1 MKYLSNR
8 LIGFAI
14 LGATVMACTDEYDCN
29 LQVEKPE
36 DVVVNEYL
44 ASFDLLKSY
53 ISRGAD
59 SPFKLTA
66 NMASTD
72 FVAKET
78 AYSTILNNFDGLDI
92 GGSFMPATSA
102 KDDNTYDLGGM
113 QLVADAAKE
122 AGVILFGGTLCSD
135 QGQRAA
141 YYDELLQPEIIPIV
155 PEKGKTVICDFE
167 NDELGTS
174 YEMTNGSQAVV
185 ENDPDGKTGKTLHI
199 GTESNKANNSFP
211 VLNVKL
217 PEGRKLGD
225 YINIVLDMRIVNNDG
240 IWGQGIKV
248 FINKQEFA
256 VGVNASNFG
265 CKPNEW
271 NRGAII
277 KLNDSKAPGFNL
289 PDNLKDLTEFTL
301 AVGSQSGAAQYYLDN
316 IVMNYEI
323 EGGGVTTIDFEGDNV
338 GTQYPMSNGNQSVV
352 ENNPQGEGK
361 VLHVGTTASPCSYS
375 YPKFTV
381 KFPEGRTLGDY
392 TGISLD
398 MYLIGGKGGW
408 GSGMRVI
415 INGQEFNSEKGP
427 FNFGCEA
434 DKWGKD
440 LIHITFLKEGA
451 TPEVGKIVIPN
462 TMKDLTEIDLA
473 VGSGSGEWHA
483 YIDNI
488 KLHWKAADII
498 IPVPEEEKPKIFT
511 KELEKWIGGVID
523 AGGETV
529 KAWNIVGEPLDNT
542 VNENTFDWAKY
553 LGQEGY
559 ARKAVALARDTA
571 KIDLDL
577 FVSNTIEQSDDV
589 VGKCGQ
595 LVELVKSWEADNI
608 TKIDGYNILLHASYS
623 QDVEVQKNNETAIT
637 GLFTKLAATGKL
649 VRISDFSMTMVN
661 KEGTAIPCSKL
672 SLEDRA
678 IAAEYYTFIIKKY
691 LELIPADKQYGISI
705 SRLTEN
711 GNSALICPWDAK
723 YNRTGMYVG
732 IVDGLKN

>member
-1 MKYLSNR
+1 MKYLNNK
-8 LIGFAI
+8 LIGLAM
-14 LGATVMACTDEYDCN
+14 LGMTAMACTDEYNCN

-36 DVVVNEYL
+36 DVAVNEYL

-53 ISRGAD
+53 ISRGTD

-72 FVAKET
+72 FVAKEI

-92 GGSFMPATSA
+92 GGSFAPITSV
-102 KDDNTYDLGGM
+102 KEDDTYDFGGM
-113 QLVADAAKE
+113 QLVADAAQE
-122 AGVILFGGTLCSD
+122 AGVTLYGGTLCSN
-135 QGQRAA
+135 QEQRAA
-141 YYDELLQPEIIPIV
+141 YYDELIQPEIIPIV

-167 NDELGTS
+167 NDEIGAVYTMS
-174 YEMTNGSQAVV
+174 NGSQAVV
-185 ENDPDGKTGKTLHI
+185 EDDPDGKTGKTLHI
-199 GTESNKANNSFP
+199 GTDNDKANNSYP
-211 VLNVKL
+211 VFNVKL

-225 YINIVLDMRIVNNDG
+225 YVNLVIDMRIVNQDG
-240 IWGQGIKV
+240 IYGQGMKV
-248 FINKQEFA
+248 FINGQEFHI
-256 VGVNASNFG
+256 GVNAQGFG
-265 CKPNEW
+265 CNPNIW

-277 KLNDSKAPGFNL
+277 KLNDSQAPGFKL

-301 AVGSQSGAAQYYLDN
+301 AVGSHSGGAQYYLDN
-316 IVMNYEI
+316 IIMNYEV

-338 GTQYPMSNGNQSVV
+338 GITYPMSNGNQSVV
-352 ENNPQGEGK
+352 ENNPQGDGK
-361 VLHVGTTASPCSYS
+361 VLHVGTAAAPCSYS

-381 KFPEGRTLGDY
+381 KLQEGRTLGDY

-398 MYLIGGKGGW
+398 MYLIAGKGGW
-408 GSGMRVI
+408 GSSMRVI
-415 INGQEFNSEKGP
+415 INGQEFNSGKGP

-440 LIHITFLKEGA
+440 LIHITFLKEGETA
-451 TPEVGKIVIPN
+451 EPGQIVIPN
-462 TMKDLTEIDLA
+462 SMKDLTEIELA

-511 KELEKWIGGVID
+511 KELEKWIGGMID

-542 VNENTFDWAKY
+542 INENTFDWAKY
-553 LGQEGY
+553 LGKEGY
-559 ARKAVALARDTA
+559 ARTAVALARDTA

-577 FVSNTIEQSDDV
+577 FVSNTIEQSEDI

-595 LVELVKSWEADNI
+595 LIELVKSWEADNT
-608 TKIDGYNILLHASYS
+608 TKIDGYNILLHANYS
-623 QDVEVQKNNETAIT
+623 QNADVQKDNETAIVN
-637 GLFTKLAATGKL
+637 LFTKLATTGKL
-649 VRISDFSMTMVN
+649 IRISDFSMTMVN
-661 KEGTAIPCSKL
+661 KEGNAIPCSEL
-672 SLEDRA
+672 SFEDRT
-678 IAAEYYTFIIKKY
+678 IAAEYCTFIIKKY
-691 LELIPADKQYGISI
+691 FDLIPVDKQYGISI
-705 SRLTEN
+705 SRLTES
-711 GNSALICPWDAK
+711 GNSTLICPWDAK

>member
-225 YINIVLDMRIVNNDG
+225 YINIVLDMRIANNDG

-338 GTQYPMSNGNQSVV
+338 GTQYPMSNG
-352 ENNPQGEGK
+352 
-361 VLHVGTTASPCSYS
+361 
-375 YPKFTV
+375 
-381 KFPEGRTLGDY
+381 
-392 TGISLD
+392 
-398 MYLIGGKGGW
+398 KGGW

-451 TPEVGKIVIPN
+451 TPEAGKIVIPN